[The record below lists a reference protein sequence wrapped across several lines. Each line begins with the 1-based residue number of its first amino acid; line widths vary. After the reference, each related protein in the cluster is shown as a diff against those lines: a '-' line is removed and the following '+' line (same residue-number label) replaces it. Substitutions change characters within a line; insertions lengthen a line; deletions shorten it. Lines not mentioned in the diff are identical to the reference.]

1 MYSFTTASILLV
13 CFMGLIG
20 LAEMGDD
27 FFDELWKMNKVITN
41 KKQNSNQKE
50 VKVEEVGYE
59 KIENER
65 WTNLTQKIKKETEFG
80 DEKANS
86 EKYAKSEPIS
96 ADEEEEKMPRE
107 CEEEKIVP
115 TYSSEE
121 EMENKSGKF
130 KMQLTEF
137 RNDEPILLESL
148 VIEHGHKIGQFCHN
162 LLICDAK
169 DGEVIRERLRHG
181 IDQQMARAVQ
191 IRQLIDTMLID
202 WEIWP
207 ILHNFELAEDPSNA
221 VAYLID
227 ELGQKIGKMHKL
239 LTNCGSYYNTDP
251 FDEALR
257 RLLMVAMDEEESP
270 IKKLGQCWAIVPK
283 LMAKSVQE
291 MLENLMMDLFDPTA
305 PFFGMTFLAEFAKEL
320 NVAETVCAGILRSSN
335 LSPMAQFTVNEKFQK
350 LREMAKA
357 MFLEKYKTTIEEQM
371 KNIGTLLK
379 DEMDNIHIE
388 KGTMKRVQLIETLK
402 KVQNLFV
409 ITLNELAMVEVLE
422 TKKVMEQKLDELGQI
437 MAQLKDNKKHGNG
450 IPNDDDDDEVAITE
464 RIVSCLNVEPIEKG
478 IEKEMAN
485 FATKNLF

>member
-1 MYSFTTASILLV
+1 
-13 CFMGLIG
+13 
-20 LAEMGDD
+20 
-27 FFDELWKMNKVITN
+27 MNKVITN
-41 KKQNSNQKE
+41 KKQNSIQKE
-50 VKVEEVGYE
+50 VKVEKVDYE
-59 KIENER
+59 KIDNESFEDEKR
-65 WTNLTQKIKKETEFG
+65 TNLTQKVKKETEFG
-80 DEKANS
+80 DEKVDL
-86 EKYAKSEPIS
+86 EKYAKKEPIS
-96 ADEEEEKMPRE
+96 DEEEEEKMPRE
-107 CEEEKIVP
+107 CAEENIVP
-115 TYSSEE
+115 TFSSEE

-169 DGEVIRERLRHG
+169 DGELIRERLRHG

-221 VAYLID
+221 VAYLIE

-239 LTNCGSYYNTDP
+239 LANCGSYYNTDP

-283 LMAKSVQE
+283 VMAKSVQE
-291 MLENLMMDLFDPTA
+291 MLENLLMDLFDPTA
-305 PFFGMTFLAEFAKEL
+305 PFFGMTFLAEFSKEL
-320 NVAETVCAGILRSSN
+320 NVAENICASILRSSK
-335 LSPMAQFTVNEKFQK
+335 LSSMAQFTVNEKFKK
-350 LREMAKA
+350 LREMANA
-357 MFLEKYKTTIEEQM
+357 MYLEQYKTTIEEQM
-371 KNIGTLLK
+371 KNIGTQLK
-379 DEMDNIHIE
+379 HGMDNIHIE

-450 IPNDDDDDEVAITE
+450 IPNDDDDDDDEVAITE